1 MTDIPSTMKAALLLG
16 NGGLEVLDVR
26 NGVQVPTPDA
36 HEVLIRVHACG
47 MNNTDV
53 NTRSGWYSK
62 SVTEGTTSEGGE
74 AGFTHSDDAD
84 GGWGGAGL
92 IFPRIQGADVAG
104 TIVAVGAGVDES
116 RIGERIMIDPWIRD
130 ADDPSDFTKARYFGS
145 ELDGGFAEY
154 TKAPADNVYRVRS
167 ELSDVEIASFAC
179 SYQTAEN
186 MLTRSRLGVGETIVI
201 SGASGGVG
209 SALIQLAKRRGAH
222 VIAIAGKSKLDDV
235 AAVGANITIDRNTP
249 DLMAAIL
256 DSAPGGHVDVSA
268 DVVGGDTFATM
279 MNCLRRTGRYV
290 TAGAIGGPIV
300 EVDLRTLYL
309 HDLELIGATICPPEI
324 FRNLIGYI
332 ERNEVRPLVAKTFP
346 LEDIREAQTGFM
358 KKHHVGNFVL
368 VP

>member
-1 MTDIPSTMKAALLLG
+1 MTTVPTTMKAALLVG
-16 NGGLEVLDVR
+16 NGGLEMLEVRGDVP
-26 NGVQVPTPDA
+26 VPTPDVGEA
-36 HEVLIRVHACG
+36 LIRVHACG

-53 NTRSGWYSK
+53 NTRTGWYSK
-62 SVTEGTTSEGGE
+62 SVTDGTTSKGGE
-74 AGFTHSDDAD
+74 VGFAQPDDDD
-84 GGWGGAGL
+84 GGWGGSSLA
-92 IFPRIQGADVAG
+92 FPRIQGADVAG

-116 RIGERIMIDPWIRD
+116 RIGERVMIDPWIRD
-130 ADDPSDFTKARYFGS
+130 ALDPLDFTKARYFGS

-154 TKAPADNVYRVRS
+154 TKAPASNVFEVQS
-167 ELSDVEIASFAC
+167 ELSRVEVASFAC

-186 MLTRSRLGVGETIVI
+186 MLSRSRLSDGETIVI

-235 AAVGANITIDRNTP
+235 AAVGANTVVDRNTT

-256 DSAPGGHVDVSA
+256 DAAAGGQVDVCA

-279 MNCLRRTGRYV
+279 VNCLKRTGRYV

-332 ERNEVRPLVAKTFP
+332 ERGEVRPLVAKTFP
-346 LEDIREAQTGFM
+346 LENIRDAQTEFL
-358 KKHHVGNFVL
+358 KKQHVGNFVL

>member
-1 MTDIPSTMKAALLLG
+1 MTDLPTTMKAALLLG
-16 NGGLEVLDVR
+16 NGGLEMLEVRGDV
-26 NGVQVPTPDA
+26 QIPTPNA
-36 HEVLIRVHACG
+36 GEVLIRVHACG

-74 AGFTHSDDAD
+74 AGFTQPNDD

-92 IFPRIQGADVAG
+92 TFPRIQGADVAG
-104 TIVAVGAGVDES
+104 TIIAVGSGVDEN
-116 RIGERIMIDPWIRD
+116 RIGGRVMIDPWIRD
-130 ADDPSDFTKARYFGS
+130 AGNPLDFTKARYFGS

-154 TKAPADNVYRVRS
+154 TKAPARNVFMVQS
-167 ELSDVEIASFAC
+167 DLSDVEIASFAC

-186 MLTRSRLGVGETIVI
+186 MLTRARLGDGETIVI

-222 VIAIAGKSKLDDV
+222 VIAIAGKAKMDDV
-235 AAVGANITIDRNTP
+235 AAVGADAVIDRNAP

-256 DSAPGGHVDVSA
+256 DLAPGGHVDVSA
-268 DVVGGDTFATM
+268 DVVGGDSFATM

-324 FRNLIGYI
+324 FEKLVGYI
-332 ERNEVRPLVAKTFP
+332 ERGEVRPLVAKTFP
-346 LEDIREAQTGFM
+346 LEDIRDAQTEFM
-358 KKHHVGNFVL
+358 KKQHVGNFVL